1 MMFLALLSY
10 STITWNTIAAYYY
23 GLPFY
28 GDGLMTSVEPWS
40 GHYEINGP
48 IYTSGICIYLINQC
62 LVLKLFVAHT
72 TQFTKPGDVYLLV
85 DSGSGH
91 LNNGGSYVSI
101 MDPDTKDL
109 TIIIE
114 TMV

>member
-1 MMFLALLSY
+1 
-10 STITWNTIAAYYY
+10 
-23 GLPFY
+23 
-28 GDGLMTSVEPWS
+28 MTAIEPWS
-40 GHYEINGP
+40 GHYEISGP
-48 IYTSGICIYLINQC
+48 VYISGICTCSL
-62 LVLKLFVAHT
+62 LSFLFLLFVAHT